1 MLRKLHTRIARHTL
15 KLSVATVM
23 LGFAGLAFASM
34 GGEKRAKKS
43 SRIVTDFVPIKTSN
57 GFTLKAGP
65 AYKGSIT
72 LNRQQNTT
80 SFSFNTLV
88 TYQKGNTTYIM
99 PYNNRV
105 SLGKT
110 TTNCNNTQLL
120 RLKVRMQK

>member
-15 KLSVATVM
+15 KLLVATVM

-43 SRIVTDFVPIKTSN
+43 NKVVTDFVPIKTSN

-72 LNRQQNTT
+72 LNQHK
-80 SFSFNTLV
+80 SSSPFSFNTLV

-105 SLGKT
+105 SIGKT
-110 TTNCNNTQLL
+110 TNNCNNMQLL
-120 RLKVRMQK
+120 RLKVRMHK